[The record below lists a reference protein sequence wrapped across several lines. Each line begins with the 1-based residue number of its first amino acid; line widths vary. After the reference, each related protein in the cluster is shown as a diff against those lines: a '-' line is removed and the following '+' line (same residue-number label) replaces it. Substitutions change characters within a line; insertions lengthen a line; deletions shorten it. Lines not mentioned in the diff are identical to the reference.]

1 MPTSLSVLWQ
11 LNLIPLG
18 SFRVLMPIF
27 LNSAATKPGHLD
39 HSGLSCRLFLNSAA
53 TKPGHLKTIPG
64 SHADCFSILRQLN
77 LVTSRPFRVL
87 MPIVFPFCGN

>member
-1 MPTSLSVLWQ
+1 MPTSLSLWQ

-27 LNSAATKPGHLD
+27 LNST
-39 HSGLSCRLFLNSAA
+39 A

-77 LVTSRPFRVL
+77 LVTETIPGSHAELSSLQLSFQWQL
-87 MPIVFPFCGN
+87 NQGH